1 MKKLILSLA
10 LISVLPFSSAMSKEK
25 EVQQSMSKEK
35 EVQQSMS
42 DLPPEQ
48 AAQELMKSNDFNK
61 DGKLSTKEVNTSF
74 RIRRFKSVDKNKD
87 SFLDLEELTESYK
100 RSSQVKAKAN

>member
-10 LISVLPFSSAMSKEK
+10 LISVLPFFSA
-25 EVQQSMSKEK
+25 MSKEK

-48 AAQELMKSNDFNK
+48 AAQELIKSNDFNK